1 MTTDPNDQALPGG
14 PSGLSGPPGFR
25 EGIYLEK
32 KKSSIG
38 TGGTAKAT
46 EYRNFWATGS
56 VTGDSVVMV
65 LLDSEFKPTAVRET
79 FHLEALV
86 EPVWFF
92 ITEGD
97 KKYQHIRPFLDRL
110 LAAPPQETPHHP
122 AEAPPAPWW
131 GGASPGGPPAN
142 PFELK
147 KDPKKQQAVKKGGWW
162 DK

>member
-1 MTTDPNDQALPGG
+1 MTTDLNDQAIPSG
-14 PSGLSGPPGFR
+14 PSGFR

-56 VTGDSVVMV
+56 VTGDSVVMI
-65 LLDSEFKPTAVRET
+65 LLDGEFKPTAVRET
-79 FHLEALV
+79 FPLEALA

-92 ITEGD
+92 IAEGE
-97 KKYQHIRPFLDRL
+97 KKYQHLRPFLDRL
-110 LAAPPQETPHHP
+110 LTAPPQETPQHP
-122 AEAPPAPWW
+122 AEAPAPAPWW
-131 GGASPGGPPAN
+131 GGGSPSGPPAN

-147 KDPKKQQAVKKGGWW
+147 KAPSANKQAVKKGGWW